1 MARQFREQ
9 LEEEVQLEEARRTA
23 QERAAPETR
32 TPPPTPAEA
41 AAATPPPAAA
51 ESAPATPEPERP
63 PNYSHAQ
70 PTDETGALATGTA
83 DLSPG
88 ANERRP

>member
-9 LEEEVQLEEARRTA
+9 LEEEVQLEQARRSV
-23 QERAAPETR
+23 QESAAPQSR
-32 TPPPTPAEA
+32 TPPPAPSEA
-41 AAATPPPAAA
+41 AAATPPPAPA
-51 ESAPATPEPERP
+51 E
-63 PNYSHAQ
+63 H

-83 DLSPG
+83 ALSPG

>member
-9 LEEEVQLEEARRTA
+9 LEEEVQLEQARRATQESTA
-23 QERAAPETR
+23 PQTG

-41 AAATPPPAAA
+41 AAATPPPAPA
-51 ESAPATPEPERP
+51 ESA
-63 PNYSHAQ
+63 N
-70 PTDETGALATGTA
+70 PTDETGDLATGA
-83 DLSPG
+83 AALSPG